1 MGMVRT
7 AIGDV
12 YIPDGIAPP
21 MPPPG
26 MVPPPVDASLA
37 GAPGAPQYAPPPP
50 PPPPPGNLAPVD
62 FTAPPVA
69 DLAAASPNAGAAAG
83 ARIAGDV
90 KFQKKQAQREAAQAA
105 YAASPEG
112 QIEQATQGTLQE
124 MGGRQAALEAQ
135 NAAEQAQLEEQARIR
150 EEGAANAQAERERQA
165 KLAEERAKGMAERQ
179 AAYEKAVDAE
189 ANYKVD
195 DGRRWRNLSTGKKV
209 LAGISVVLAG
219 LGEALQHKSGPN
231 PALAIIM
238 NSIKDDVDAQVR
250 DRDQLGRVA
259 DRKRNSLDMY
269 RQQTNDLKEAGQL
282 KLAEEYKR
290 TADQMEATA
299 AKYAAPQAKARMM
312 DASAQLRIEAQKIL
326 GGAAEARF
334 GRDMQRGQ
342 LANAR
347 AQVGLGYANLKQGKY
362 EFQENLKIRK
372 NDQLI
377 EAAKL
382 EQAGKA
388 AQAKALREQA
398 DKDVE
403 LGLGAPPKIRKD
415 ANGQVM
421 TDDTGT
427 PLVDRGGALTNAD
440 GTTFHARNATEAAKL
455 ADQMAGTA
463 EATRIMDR
471 VLAIRDRVGGE
482 SSLANSDEFQQLK
495 TAWGQLKLISKD
507 TNKLGALSESDITLM
522 DDALGAGDAT
532 SFRDKTAGIEEARN
546 NVESRLNS
554 NLQANQYS
562 GPRVTFPKLADAKAP
577 GLTAEDATLKA
588 AVSKPSGSSTAE
600 QDAMA
605 AYEKA
610 RKMGKDTTAELKAVG
625 KLKGIT
631 PDQEALL
638 GNLERSMTSGTPQAR
653 INARLALT
661 QVAQTGQ
668 TEALRQR
675 AINALVAA
683 DAATTEETGA
693 SVRGVA
699 RDTIAAPPPA
709 KKAK

>member
-1 MGMVRT
+1 MGMIQT
-7 AIGDV
+7 AVGPIYV
-12 YIPDGIAPP
+12 PDGIAPP
-21 MPPPG
+21 SMAAP
-26 MVPPPVDASLA
+26 VPPPVDISLA
-37 GAPGAPQYAPPPP
+37 GAPGAPQFAPPAPPPP
-50 PPPPPGNLAPVD
+50 AGDLAPVD
-62 FTAPPVA
+62 FTAPQI
-69 DLAAASPNAGAAAG
+69 ASLPAMSPMGGAAAG
-83 ARIAGDV
+83 ARVSGDV
-90 KFQKKQAQREAAQAA
+90 PFQKKKAKQDAAQAA

-112 QIEQATQGTLQE
+112 QIEQATQGTLQAME
-124 MGGRQAALEAQ
+124 GKAQALDQQ

-165 KLAEERAKGMAERQ
+165 KLAEERAKGMADRT

-189 ANYKVD
+189 AAYKVD
-195 DGRRWRNLSTGKKV
+195 DNRRWNSLSTGRKV
-209 LAGISVVLAG
+209 LAGFSVLLAG
-219 LGEALQHKSGPN
+219 IGEALQHKSGTN
-231 PALAIIM
+231 PALALIM
-238 NSIKDDVDAQVR
+238 NAIKDDVDAQVR

-259 DRKRNSLDMY
+259 DRKRNSIDLY
-269 RQQTNDLKEAGQL
+269 RQQTNDLREAGAL

-334 GRDMQRGQ
+334 GRDMQRQQVANERSRIGVSYAQ
-342 LANAR
+342 LA
-347 AQVGLGYANLKQGKY
+347 QGKY
-362 EFQENLKIRK
+362 EFQENLKLRK

-382 EQAGKA
+382 EQAGQA
-388 AQAKALREQA
+388 VQAKALRDAAE
-398 DKDVE
+398 KDVE
-403 LGLGAPPKIRKD
+403 LGVGAPPKIRKD

-440 GTTFHARNATEAAKL
+440 GTTFHARNATEAAKI

-562 GPRVTFPKLADAKAP
+562 GPRVVFPKLADARAP

-588 AVSKPSGSSTAE
+588 AISKPSGSSTAE
-600 QDAMA
+600 QDAIA
-605 AYEKA
+605 AYEQA
-610 RKMGKDTTAELKAVG
+610 RRMGKDTTAELKAVG

-631 PDQEALL
+631 PDQEILL

-661 QVAQTGQ
+661 QVAQSGQ
-668 TEALRQR
+668 TEELRQR

-683 DAATTEETGA
+683 GAAPTEESA
-693 SVRGVA
+693 APSVRA
-699 RDTIAAPPPA
+699 TAKDTIAAPPPA